1 MELHFTPNTF
11 STKLHFYE
19 KQSAVFLDLYTL
31 THKKKALIV
40 LDSGLKKAWEHK
52 FLSMGI
58 PKEQLL
64 LLPAGEEVKTWSTV
78 KDIITFLVERN
89 RDRHSPLVV
98 VGGGA
103 ACDVAALAASLYR
116 RGCPLFLL
124 PTTLVGMV
132 DASIGG
138 KTAINMESQGNMLK
152 NVLGSFY
159 PAQEVWYW
167 PGWLTSL
174 PHKERLSGLGEL
186 LKILWLK
193 GKQGNLSHWRNWVL
207 GEELTPFQWKE
218 IILGIQ
224 TKIEIVEKDPLDTNG
239 KRSTLNYGHTLGHA
253 FESFAKGQTTHG
265 EAIAWGMWA
274 ESSFLCG
281 NAPFTQQI
289 QKSLETVG
297 MPPPH
302 YLKGMEAG
310 QIAALLLADKKIKT
324 GKIHMHVLRNMG
336 HIEPIQ
342 ANPHELASFAS
353 QWIRDQLPTK
363 KYSEKKYS

>member
-1 MELHFTPNTF
+1 MELRFAPQTH
-11 STKLHFYE
+11 STKLHFYD
-19 KQSAVFLDLYTL
+19 QDSAIFLDLYAL
-31 THKKKALIV
+31 AHKSKALIAI
-40 LDSGLKKAWEHK
+40 DSGLKKAWEHK
-52 FLSMGI
+52 FAI

-64 LLPAGEEVKTWSTV
+64 LLPAGEEAKTWSTV
-78 KDIITFLVERN
+78 NRIITFLVEKN
-89 RDRHSPLVV
+89 KDRQSPLVV

-124 PTTLVGMV
+124 PTTLLGMV

-138 KTAINMESQGNMLK
+138 KTAINMESKGGMLK

-167 PGWLTSL
+167 PGWLASL
-174 PHKERLSGLGEL
+174 PRKERLSGLGEL

-193 GKQGNLSHWRNWVL
+193 GKQGNLQDWRNWIMG
-207 GEELTPFQWKE
+207 GELSQSQWKE

-224 TKIEIVEKDPLDTNG
+224 SKIEIVEKDPLDTNG
-239 KRSTLNYGHTLGHA
+239 RRAILNYGHTLGHA
-253 FESFAKGQTTHG
+253 FESFAKGQATHG

-274 ESSFLCG
+274 ESTFLCG
-281 NAPFTQQI
+281 DNPFTQQI
-289 QKSLETVG
+289 QQSLETLG

-302 YLKGMEAG
+302 YLKGMNTG
-310 QIAALLLADKKIKT
+310 QITALLRADKKMKT

-336 HIEPIQ
+336 HIESIQ
-342 ANPHELASFAS
+342 ANPHHLASFTS
-353 QWIRDQLPTK
+353 QWIQGLR
-363 KYSEKKYS
+363 